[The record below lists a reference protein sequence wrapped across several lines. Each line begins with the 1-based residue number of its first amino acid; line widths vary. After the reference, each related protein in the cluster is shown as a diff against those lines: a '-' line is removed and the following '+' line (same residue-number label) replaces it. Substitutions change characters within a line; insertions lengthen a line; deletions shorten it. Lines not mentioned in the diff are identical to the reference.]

1 MASSSSSSSSS
12 KKRGL
17 SQVTS
22 SSAAGTAVTSVTID
36 DPCWGSCS
44 QHSLEHLLNQIDRK
58 KCLLMETDD
67 YIALNK
73 PADLR
78 MDGNYPATV
87 HKLLT
92 FWFPPAEFL
101 EKGTDTGDPDPNSFS
116 KERLLKKISQV
127 HRHNETNNAFRP
139 CHQLDYATS
148 GVLLVARNKHAA
160 NVARLAFE
168 ERYAK
173 KTYLAVL
180 HGHLDLTSS
189 HFGSIPVVSQD
200 YLHKT
205 MSKLE
210 ESYRQ
215 TRHRRRKDTF
225 CGFQPAHSLFQ
236 QWQMQH
242 RPKKGN
248 QSENKRR
255 NSINLS
261 QDEWNQ
267 VWKVLSLEPDEHGK
281 ESTSEMLLSMT
292 WKDVKARPHLCS
304 AFQKSADEYNQIMK
318 DKKQKASYVFMP
330 LKEFPTIFRVDGDVS
345 ALERFYIFA
354 ALADPIDGGF
364 SMRLSPSLLETDCK
378 PFSTSVN
385 TKIHFPPAPLQIGD
399 ECLDYKPALTEVRV
413 LQRTYLEDYPVT
425 KVLLEPRTG
434 RRHQLRVHTALVGH
448 SIVGDQTYQPPMA
461 ATDLSSRMCLH
472 SYSLKIPLKAEDYE
486 RSCVHRFKAIQM
498 TSDDPFPVHAGKVSV
513 RTI

>member
-1 MASSSSSSSSS
+1 MSS
-12 KKRGL
+12 
-17 SQVTS
+17 TT
-22 SSAAGTAVTSVTID
+22 GTAVTSVTID

-44 QHSLEHLLNQIDRK
+44 QHSLEHLLSQIDRK

-101 EKGTDTGDPDPNSFS
+101 EKSTDAKDPDPNSFS
-116 KERLLKKISQV
+116 KERLLKHISQV

-148 GVLLVARNKHAA
+148 GVLLIARNKHAA

-173 KTYLAVL
+173 KQYLAVL
-180 HGHLDLTSS
+180 HGHLDITSS
-189 HFGSIPVVSQD
+189 HFKSMPVISQD
-200 YLHKT
+200 YLHET

-242 RPKKGN
+242 RPEKIN
-248 QSENKRR
+248 QSEKKRR
-255 NSINLS
+255 NNIDLS
-261 QDEWNQ
+261 REEWNE
-267 VWKVLSLEPDEHGK
+267 VWKVLSLVPDEHGK
-281 ESTSEMLLSMT
+281 ELTSEMLLSMA
-292 WKDVKARPHLCS
+292 WRDVKTRPHLFS
-304 AFQKSADEYNQIMK
+304 AFQKSADEYNRIMK
-318 DKKQKASYVFMP
+318 DKKQKSDYFSMSVKV
-330 LKEFPTIFRVDGDVS
+330 LPTMFRVDGDVP
-345 ALERFYIFA
+345 AMERFYIFA

-364 SMRLSPSLLETDCK
+364 SMRLSPSLLEADCK
-378 PFSTSVN
+378 PFLTSAN

-413 LQRTYLEDYPVT
+413 LQRTYLDDYPVT

-461 ATDLSSRMCLH
+461 VTDLSARMCLH
-472 SYSLKIPLKAEDYE
+472 SYSLEIPLQAEYYE
-486 RSCVHRFKAIQM
+486 KSCVHRLKLIQIS
-498 TSDDPFPVHAGKVSV
+498 SDDPFPVDAGKVSV
-513 RTI
+513 RII